1 MGPVRNRRTPGV
13 CEMAILSL
21 PSLADYVS
29 SMSPRVWPVVR
40 RKSIVRIVVVHVHL
54 HDGHWW
60 VMVRS
65 PALDTM

>member
-1 MGPVRNRRTPGV
+1 MGPVRTSPSPDDQ
-13 CEMAILSL
+13 SL

-29 SMSPRVWPVVR
+29 TMSPRVWPVVR